1 MNDERMQSVLDEW
14 FQDTDPQPP
23 SARMTATHVM
33 ARVPQARQRG
43 RWLPFPLFRRAVKP
57 STPTATDTT
66 EYQPSPIPAT
76 NGQTPTV
83 IWRTRS
89 MLSPVKAI
97 TAGALV
103 FAIGGVMLVAQPFQ
117 QQGVVPGATVSEPS
131 EAVEFT
137 ATIPWGGE
145 IAPGTSEGLASG
157 VVEQVG
163 WAHRTAAARRASAS
177 DARFDGDVVYTCNSH
192 LYPDGQGRLFDCVFR
207 VENAEGAWQSQPWLQ
222 LDFGNASF
230 GPFSVFTAVFHGED
244 GYEGLT
250 AVVEVNETAWT
261 GYELH
266 GLIVDGYLP
275 PNAEHFEAE

>member
-1 MNDERMQSVLDEW
+1 MTERPANARLHDWLDDTVGQTPDPAEGTWQVLSQVEETT
-14 FQDTDPQPP
+14 Q
-23 SARMTATHVM
+23 V
-33 ARVPQARQRG
+33 G
-43 RWLPFPLFRRAVKP
+43 RWLPFPVLHRKSKAK
-57 STPTATDTT
+57 TPTATDTA
-66 EYQPSPIPAT
+66 EFQPSPIPAT
-76 NGQTPTV
+76 NGHSPTV
-83 IWRTRS
+83 LGRTQS

-117 QQGVVPGATVSEPS
+117 QQGVVPGATVTEPS

-137 ATIPWGGE
+137 ATIGWGGE
-145 IAPGTSEGLASG
+145 IAAGTSEGLASG

-192 LYPDGQGRLFDCVFR
+192 LYPDGQGRLLDCVFR